1 MNENYYWDE
10 FYLSGSIL
18 SYLSYKK
25 CKLEMPEEE
34 LDIDSALEGC
44 LEQK

>member
-1 MNENYYWDE
+1 MSENNYWDE

-25 CKLEMPEEE
+25 CQLEKLAEGK
-34 LDIDSALEGC
+34 DITQC
-44 LEQK
+44 LEPR